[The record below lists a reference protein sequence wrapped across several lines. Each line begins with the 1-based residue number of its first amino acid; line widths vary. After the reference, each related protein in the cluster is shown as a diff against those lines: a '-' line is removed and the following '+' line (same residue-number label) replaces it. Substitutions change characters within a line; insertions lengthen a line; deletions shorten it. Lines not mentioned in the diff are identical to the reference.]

1 MKILHVNFSDT
12 DGGAAIAVKRLHES
26 LIENGIDSTLL
37 VCESFDATT
46 NTINIKKTSEAVKNL
61 FKKSISRNLKYLF
74 KTKNKNTHSIN
85 FFPSKILKII
95 NNFNA
100 DIVNLHWIGNETL
113 SISDIKKIKSKIVWT
128 MHDMWPFCGAEH
140 YSENNRYINVYNVS
154 NRPSDETGIDLNR
167 YIWKKKLKNFANVKK
182 IITTSDWI
190 NNCARQSYLFKDK
203 SIKQIPLILDSNF
216 WKPVNKK
223 FSKEFFEIHES
234 EKLLVFGADNFIK
247 NERKGFNFLNSLIM
261 KLKEN
266 NNLKLLLF
274 GEKNQ
279 SKIDQ
284 YIKSNELEK
293 KIINL
298 GSIKDKFTLKLIY
311 SAANVVMVPS
321 LLETFGLVGYE
332 AIHCGAPCVVFK
344 NTGLSSIIDHKETGY
359 VAKYKSEDDF
369 LNGINW
375 CLENFNNKENEINK
389 KAIKKF
395 NNDNITKDY
404 LNFLKN

>member
-140 YSENNRYINVYNVS
+140 YSENNRYINGYNVS

>member
-12 DGGAAIAVKRLHES
+12 GGGAAIAVKRLHES

-74 KTKNKNTHSIN
+74 KTNNKNTHSIN
-85 FFPSKILKII
+85 LFPSKILKII

-100 DIVNLHWIGNETL
+100 DVVNLHWIGNETL

-140 YSENNRYINVYNVS
+140 YSENNRYIDGYNVS

-223 FSKEFFEIHES
+223 FSKEFFEINEN

-311 SAANVVMVPS
+311 SAADVVMVPS
-321 LLETFGLVGYE
+321 LLESFGLVGYE

>member
-26 LIENGIDSTLL
+26 LIKNGIDSTLL
-37 VCESFDATT
+37 VCESFGATT
-46 NTINIKKTSEAVKNL
+46 NTINIKKTSETVKNL

-74 KTKNKNTHSIN
+74 KTKNKNTHSLN

-100 DIVNLHWIGNETL
+100 DVVNLHWIGNETL

-140 YSENNRYINVYNVS
+140 YSENNRYIDGYNVS

-223 FSKEFFEIHES
+223 FSKEFFEINEN

-293 KIINL
+293 KN
-298 GSIKDKFTLKLIY
+298 
-311 SAANVVMVPS
+311 
-321 LLETFGLVGYE
+321 
-332 AIHCGAPCVVFK
+332 H
-344 NTGLSSIIDHKETGY
+344 
-359 VAKYKSEDDF
+359 
-369 LNGINW
+369 
-375 CLENFNNKENEINK
+375 
-389 KAIKKF
+389 
-395 NNDNITKDY
+395 
-404 LNFLKN
+404 

>member
-1 MKILHVNFSDT
+1 
-12 DGGAAIAVKRLHES
+12 
-26 LIENGIDSTLL
+26 
-37 VCESFDATT
+37 
-46 NTINIKKTSEAVKNL
+46 
-61 FKKSISRNLKYLF
+61 
-74 KTKNKNTHSIN
+74 
-85 FFPSKILKII
+85 
-95 NNFNA
+95 
-100 DIVNLHWIGNETL
+100 
-113 SISDIKKIKSKIVWT
+113 
-128 MHDMWPFCGAEH
+128 
-140 YSENNRYINVYNVS
+140 
-154 NRPSDETGIDLNR
+154 
-167 YIWKKKLKNFANVKK
+167 
-182 IITTSDWI
+182 
-190 NNCARQSYLFKDK
+190 
-203 SIKQIPLILDSNF
+203 
-216 WKPVNKK
+216 
-223 FSKEFFEIHES
+223 
-234 EKLLVFGADNFIK
+234 
-247 NERKGFNFLNSLIM
+247 M

>member
-140 YSENNRYINVYNVS
+140 YSENNRYINGYNVS

-167 YIWKKKLKNFANVKK
+167 YIWNKKLKNFANVKK

-223 FSKEFFEIHES
+223 FSKEFFEVNEN

-311 SAANVVMVPS
+311 SAADVVMVPS
-321 LLETFGLVGYE
+321 LLESFGLVGYE

-404 LNFLKN
+404 LNF